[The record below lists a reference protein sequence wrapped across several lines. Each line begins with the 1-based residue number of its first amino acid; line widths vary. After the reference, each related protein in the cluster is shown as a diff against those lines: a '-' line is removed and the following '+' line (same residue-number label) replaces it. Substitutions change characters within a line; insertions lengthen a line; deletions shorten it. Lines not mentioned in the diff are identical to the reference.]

1 MLASGARR
9 GRRRRGAAAKQV
21 LKRIFLARL
30 FVSLRVSLE
39 DICTRFEKTKV
50 NFVFLARLF
59 VSLHGKGMTE
69 IKRTMQKQ
77 VSTDIF
83 KFEVEG
89 GVAGYH
95 AMLRITN
102 PRLTYAEQV
111 DCLLAAYGQLVA
123 ETLPGSVAVMK
134 RFFLSDAANQAAH
147 LQALLIE
154 NADGAVS
161 IVEQPPLDGTKIA
174 LWAYLQQGVQTRVLP
189 HGDHEVSH
197 GAYRHLWSAS
207 NWNKAA
213 KSEYQMRL
221 LFNDYI
227 MRLAE
232 QGCRLADNC
241 IRTWIF
247 VQNVDV
253 NYAGVVKA
261 RNEVFHTQNLTENTH
276 FIASTGI
283 AGRHADPEVLVQFD
297 AYAIEGV
304 QPEQIH
310 YLYAPTHLNPTYEYG
325 VSFERGTYVD
335 YGDRRQVFI
344 SGTASI
350 NNKGEIVHP
359 GDVRK
364 QTLRMWENVETLLAE
379 AECTYEHVGHMIVY
393 LRDMADYTV
402 VKEMYDERFP
412 TVPKVYLQ
420 APVCRPGW
428 LIEMECMAVKAIS
441 DDRYPRY

>member
-1 MLASGARR
+1 
-9 GRRRRGAAAKQV
+9 
-21 LKRIFLARL
+21 
-30 FVSLRVSLE
+30 
-39 DICTRFEKTKV
+39 
-50 NFVFLARLF
+50 
-59 VSLHGKGMTE
+59 
-69 IKRTMQKQ
+69 MQEQ
-77 VSTDIF
+77 TSIDIF
-83 KFEVEG
+83 SFEVEN
-89 GVAGYH
+89 GVAEYH

-102 PRLTYAEQV
+102 PRLMYAEQV
-111 DCLLAAYGQLVA
+111 DSLLTAYGKLVS
-123 ETLPGSVAVMK
+123 ETLPGAVAVLK

-147 LQALLIE
+147 LQAMLIE
-154 NADGAVS
+154 SSDGAVS

-174 LWAYLQQGVQTRVLP
+174 LWVYLQRGVQTRVLP
-189 HGDHEVSH
+189 HGDYEVSH
-197 GAYRHLWSAS
+197 NGYRHLWTGS
-207 NWNKAA
+207 NWNKAS

-227 MRLAE
+227 MRLSE
-232 QGCRLADNC
+232 QECRLADNC

-261 RNEVFHTQNLTENTH
+261 RNEVFHTQNLTSETH

-283 AGRHADPEVLVQFD
+283 AGRHADPEVMVQFD
-297 AYAIEGV
+297 AYAIEGIR
-304 QPEQIH
+304 PEQIH

-412 TVPKVYLQ
+412 TTPKVYLL